1 MIMNSEITCIISL
14 MRAELTKKEINTI
27 IDYALETGMSV
38 SDILNLSSIE
48 LQKAFSIS
56 IKDVSKVLKAK
67 DYLGNTSFLVERL
80 KSNGIKIISTMDH
93 EYPKKFEQNLG
104 INERPPVIYCKGSV
118 EFLNRRCIAIVG
130 SRDANEKS
138 IEFTK
143 NIAKRY
149 VERGFAIVSGFAR
162 GVDRTAFE
170 AAIDNK
176 GEAIIVLAQG
186 ILSFRLPKE
195 YYEHYANKKILILS
209 TYLPDSQWH
218 VGNAM
223 ERNKY
228 IYALGDKVY
237 IAESRDNQGGTWHGA
252 MDAKDKG
259 NVNVYVRYP
268 EKDEKNGNEKLIR
281 MGLKAVDIYGE
292 EIDTKRDIEELTGD
306 VECKKEKA
314 EEIIKKDIE
323 SKSISK
329 DDASETRSNSIEER
343 IMDILKDGGLRV
355 SQIREKLQKNG
366 IELSSRKITSI
377 LRSME
382 NIDSKK
388 TSKGC
393 VYFIK
398 GKGSENLS
406 LWKGSCIPVD
416 QIMRIKHDNH

>member
-1 MIMNSEITCIISL
+1 
-14 MRAELTKKEINTI
+14 
-27 IDYALETGMSV
+27 
-38 SDILNLSSIE
+38 
-48 LQKAFSIS
+48 
-56 IKDVSKVLKAK
+56 
-67 DYLGNTSFLVERL
+67 
-80 KSNGIKIISTMDH
+80 
-93 EYPKKFEQNLG
+93 
-104 INERPPVIYCKGSV
+104 
-118 EFLNRRCIAIVG
+118 
-130 SRDANEKS
+130 
-138 IEFTK
+138 
-143 NIAKRY
+143 
-149 VERGFAIVSGFAR
+149 
-162 GVDRTAFE
+162 
-170 AAIDNK
+170 
-176 GEAIIVLAQG
+176 
-186 ILSFRLPKE
+186 
-195 YYEHYANKKILILS
+195 
-209 TYLPDSQWH
+209 
-218 VGNAM
+218 
-223 ERNKY
+223 
-228 IYALGDKVY
+228 
-237 IAESRDNQGGTWHGA
+237 
-252 MDAKDKG
+252 
-259 NVNVYVRYP
+259 NVYVRYP